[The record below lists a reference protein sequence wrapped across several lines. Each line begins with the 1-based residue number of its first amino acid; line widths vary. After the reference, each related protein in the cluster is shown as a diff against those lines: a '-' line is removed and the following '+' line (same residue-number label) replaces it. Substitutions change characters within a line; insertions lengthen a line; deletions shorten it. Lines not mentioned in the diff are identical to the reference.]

1 MQTNTRNAT
10 LEDLAS
16 MLKEQHARK
25 IDVVAPAGVVSMK
38 DGDLVLKGMEPI
50 LNDDGVTDPNGSYR
64 PTSVADEGLAEKLG
78 IPLLYVRR
86 LRHERLDLLDGN
98 VNGWL
103 RGSRVRRTIEI
114 DNAVAGV
121 EQDHGP
127 DPRSFLIRCFR
138 PDDEGGTGIARAFLS
153 DRYAIFDN
161 LDAMTACLDGVRA
174 AGVDVVIDGCDL
186 SDRRMTIRLIAPEVT
201 AMAEELLA
209 GYQNPFRTEIDRWQ
223 PIADREG
230 LGFGGSEPVVFAGL
244 VISNSETGDGSFS
257 IAPRIT
263 VKVCKNGLTIT
274 KDVTRA
280 IHLGG
285 KLDAGVIRWSAET
298 MNKNADLIRA
308 KTADSVRTFLDVEYL
323 RAKISEITEKAG
335 KPIDK
340 PEEQIKI
347 IGKRLSFSEA
357 EIDGV
362 LNHFIR
368 GGQMTAGGVMQA
380 VTSYAQTV
388 QDADAAYDLEA
399 QALRVLEV
407 A

>member
-127 DPRSFLIRCFR
+127 DPRSFLIR
-138 PDDEGGTGIARAFLS
+138 
-153 DRYAIFDN
+153 
-161 LDAMTACLDGVRA
+161 
-174 AGVDVVIDGCDL
+174 
-186 SDRRMTIRLIAPEVT
+186 
-201 AMAEELLA
+201 
-209 GYQNPFRTEIDRWQ
+209 
-223 PIADREG
+223 
-230 LGFGGSEPVVFAGL
+230 
-244 VISNSETGDGSFS
+244 
-257 IAPRIT
+257 
-263 VKVCKNGLTIT
+263 
-274 KDVTRA
+274 
-280 IHLGG
+280 
-285 KLDAGVIRWSAET
+285 
-298 MNKNADLIRA
+298 
-308 KTADSVRTFLDVEYL
+308 
-323 RAKISEITEKAG
+323 
-335 KPIDK
+335 
-340 PEEQIKI
+340 
-347 IGKRLSFSEA
+347 
-357 EIDGV
+357 
-362 LNHFIR
+362 
-368 GGQMTAGGVMQA
+368 
-380 VTSYAQTV
+380 
-388 QDADAAYDLEA
+388 
-399 QALRVLEV
+399 
-407 A
+407 